1 MSKHALLSASSAH
14 RWITCPPSA
23 RLCESCA
30 DTASEF
36 ARQGTDAH
44 SLAEYKLKHLLGMR
58 ARDPTEDLDYYD
70 AEMESCTDGYAAFV
84 MEKVE
89 EAKKICADPLVL
101 VEQRL
106 DYSGYVPEGFGT
118 GDAVIA
124 ADRKLTVCDLKYG
137 KGILVD
143 AEENPQLMIYG
154 LGALELF
161 DGIYDIETVELVIY
175 QPRRENISTYVI
187 SKDGLLAWA
196 RDILVPA
203 AKLAYA
209 GEGDFCAG
217 DHCRFCKAKA
227 RCRKRAEYN
236 LTLAQYDFAPPA
248 ILEDAEVEIILSKA
262 EELSAWAADVK
273 EYALKEALHGHEWK
287 DWKLVAGR
295 SVRRYVDEE
304 AVAEA
309 VSRAGY
315 EPYEKKLLGITAM
328 TAALGKKQFSEII
341 EKAGLIEKPAGK
353 PVLVPVSDK
362 RPALNTA
369 KEDFKDQEE

>member
-14 RWITCPPSA
+14 RWIACPPSV

-30 DTASEF
+30 DTSSEF

-89 EAKKICADPLVL
+89 EAKKTCADPLVL

-137 KGILVD
+137 KGILVE
-143 AEENPQLMIYG
+143 AEKNPQLMLYG

-175 QPRRENISTYVI
+175 QPRRENISTYVV

-248 ILEDAEVEIILSKA
+248 MLEDAEVEIILSKA
-262 EELSAWAADVK
+262 EELSAWATDVR
-273 EYALKEALHGHEWK
+273 EYALQEALRGHEWK

-295 SVRRYVDEE
+295 SVRRYVDED
-304 AVAEA
+304 AVANA
-309 VSRAGY
+309 VIRAGY

-328 TAALGKKQFSEII
+328 TAALGKKQFAEII
-341 EKAGLIEKPAGK
+341 EKAGLVEKPAGK

-369 KEDFKDQEE
+369 KEDFKD